1 MNKIMNTY
9 KISWGE
15 GGGGELKINRLP
27 CEKYAKYINLIDV
40 KQQLHKKVAMSAD
53 IT

>member
-15 GGGGELKINRLP
+15 GGGGLKSIRLP
-27 CEKYAKYINLIDV
+27 CEKYAKYIKLIDV